1 MTSTTRKEDPGFL
14 YYAIKRVWM
23 AAGATETHAHYVADA
38 ITFAHIQGKLNQG
51 LGVYEAIDI
60 ALEMGILDISAEPK
74 VIEEGP
80 VWATVDGNRSSGY
93 WCLNIMADLAIEKAR
108 EHGIGLVF
116 GGNHNDAGSFAR
128 YVYKAF
134 EQDMMAMSS
143 NNTVP
148 LAAPFGGMLNKLSCA
163 PFDAISPAGDQ
174 PPIWTS
180 VALAEFYDADV
191 AEAGIH
197 NKPLKGKWLIDPETG
212 ELSADAA
219 PYARPVEGYGRV
231 WDCAAAGQLGEP
243 RTYAL
248 NLWNELLAAVVNPIG
263 IPVTELPTIAD
274 YAAGNASPSVGGSYY
289 IAIDPSVFG
298 PLASVLEK
306 ALLLQ
311 RTLLTG
317 KKEPNVAANELAVQA
332 VDQEN
337 RALEQEINNLK
348 TELELRRTLAG
359 NAAMAIVQ
367 RHSTRAAGSRGVFE
381 GDTLRD
387 RLREVQKPRSVAP

>member
-1 MTSTTRKEDPGFL
+1 MNQPSPTRKEDPGFL
-14 YYAIKRVWM
+14 YYAIKQVWM
-23 AAGATETHAHYVADA
+23 AAGAAEAHAHYVADA

-60 ALEMGILDISAEPK
+60 ALEMGILDISAEP
-74 VIEEGP
+74 VVVDEGP

-163 PFDAISPAGDQ
+163 PFDAISPAGNK
-174 PPIWTS
+174 PPVWTS

-191 AEAGIH
+191 SEAAIH
-197 NKPLKGKWLIDPETG
+197 GKPLAGKWLIDPTTG
-212 ELSADAA
+212 ELSDDAGR
-219 PYARPVEGYGRV
+219 YAEPIEGYGRV
-231 WDCAAAGQLGEP
+231 WGCRAAGQIEEP

-248 NLWNELLAAVVNPIG
+248 NMWNEAMTAIINPLG
-263 IPVTELPTIAD
+263 IPSTALPSVEEITD
-274 YAAGNASPSVGGSYY
+274 PDTNNSVPSVGGSYY
-289 IAIDPSVFG
+289 LCINPAKFGSIDAVKARSDAYVDAIQNCPPRPNQSVRVPGSVGYQRLIENVSEVDVLTNHWDPFFVGIAG
-298 PLASVLEK
+298 K
-306 ALLLQ
+306 YG
-311 RTLLTG
+311 LTEG
-317 KKEPNVAANELAVQA
+317 QLRQA
-332 VDQEN
+332 YS
-337 RALEQEINNLK
+337 EQK
-348 TELELRRTLAG
+348 VR
-359 NAAMAIVQ
+359 
-367 RHSTRAAGSRGVFE
+367 
-381 GDTLRD
+381 
-387 RLREVQKPRSVAP
+387 